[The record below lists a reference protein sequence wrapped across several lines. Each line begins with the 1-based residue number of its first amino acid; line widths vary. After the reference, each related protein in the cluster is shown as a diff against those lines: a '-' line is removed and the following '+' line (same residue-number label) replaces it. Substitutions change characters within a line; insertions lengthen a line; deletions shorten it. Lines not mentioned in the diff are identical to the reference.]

1 MVDDGMYPTNGDPI
15 TANYDTEKTDAVLL
29 YQAIQN
35 VNEKKKLV
43 RHMVA
48 YVFAWIAMVLFESQ
62 IVQRINYSGWWNIL
76 DVIQNINQARPY
88 IPEPYVWSVDWL
100 VGTMDWYFRESYTH
114 SIWYVL
120 LGVMLAWGV
129 WIAFCIIQRVSS
141 PIKNKILAMYTQKA
155 RPDPIMQEYNRLKGI
170 KTE

>member
-1 MVDDGMYPTNGDPI
+1 MEGDVVIDKTVLYDSRNKEIGNIYPRRAKQLVMNGRAVWLDEGRRIKMVSSITDSSEKIKEESIMVDDGMYPTNGDPI

-88 IPEPYVWSVDWL
+88 IPEPYVWSVD
-100 VGTMDWYFRESYTH
+100 
-114 SIWYVL
+114 
-120 LGVMLAWGV
+120 
-129 WIAFCIIQRVSS
+129 
-141 PIKNKILAMYTQKA
+141 
-155 RPDPIMQEYNRLKGI
+155 
-170 KTE
+170 